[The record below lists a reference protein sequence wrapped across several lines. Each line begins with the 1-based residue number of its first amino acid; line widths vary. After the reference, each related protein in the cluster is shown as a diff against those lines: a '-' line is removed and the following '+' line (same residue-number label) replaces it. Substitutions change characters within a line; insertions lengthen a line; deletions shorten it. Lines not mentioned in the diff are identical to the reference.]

1 MSIKYRQATGIVT
14 PTLLLLFCVD
24 GEQAVNSRSHI

>member
-1 MSIKYRQATGIVT
+1 MSIKYRQAAGVVAQ
-14 PTLLLLFCVD
+14 TLLLLFCVD